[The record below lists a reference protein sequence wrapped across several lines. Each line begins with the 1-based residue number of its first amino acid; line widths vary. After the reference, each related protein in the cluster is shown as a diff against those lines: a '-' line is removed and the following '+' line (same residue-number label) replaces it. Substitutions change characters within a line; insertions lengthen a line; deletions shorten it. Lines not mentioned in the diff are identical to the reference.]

1 MADELKYKV
10 SIETEAVEASDLISP
25 AAIQA
30 LVELNKEIDKYRK
43 ELNDLKAVEKEQ
55 GELTQNQ
62 AIEQERLKGKLKETS
77 TEYNRQQREL
87 LKMETAT
94 KAVGGSYNDLVKQN
108 AALSAA
114 MRALPIG
121 ENTAELQKLQAQYN
135 ANNDRLK
142 EFDKSMGNHQRN
154 VGNYSSALDNLGGML
169 SGIPGPIGDIV
180 RTFEQFNNVLKAAG
194 VSTTVTTTKIQGF
207 TVAENTATVATAA
220 GTSATIADTS
230 ATVANAGAIT
240 VNTTAQIAQA
250 SAAQASARVIG
261 FDTSAT
267 VANTV
272 ATTANTGA
280 TAANAT
286 AQGAQAASTTT
297 AASATG
303 TLTVAQRV
311 LNTVMKAN
319 PILLIVGLI
328 AALVSAFSSLQPV
341 MDKIKLVTTAVSS
354 AFQFLRDTV
363 FRFITGEE
371 QLQTTFAE
379 SIRLSVQLELA
390 TQRLR
395 EQRELL
401 TVESAKGRQLIAQR
415 QLDAKNEELSIE
427 QRIKSLQEAI
437 EIEKN
442 TTAMRL
448 ELASQELM
456 IERERVKQYKSS
468 ADELQALAEQEAAYI
483 DLGTQSLV
491 RQRELSEQLNSL
503 KNRIRAEE
511 KALIDAGNRDEQ
523 NAAKAFELATTQR
536 RLALTAY
543 RDAVRSDTESI
554 ADSIRK
560 ADEAYIQG
568 LPDVQALDMDTSR
581 DEAVLANAFA
591 FGEQLA
597 QQTIDQAIRL
607 GDTLG
612 ALELQQAEELQ
623 QRKLYY
629 MSLNYTAEEASQ
641 MALTDMAKRHT
652 QEREDALINIEKSSA
667 KTREDIAMSVANSV
681 MTIGT
686 SIFGKSKALAVAQA
700 VIDTYAAAN
709 SALKSTPGGPVIKG
723 LAVAAVIA
731 KGLANVKTI
740 MSTKIGSGA
749 GGGSTGATGGN
760 MTGMMV
766 ANGGFLMPRDLVTKG
781 VGAMNL
787 AASASPQQFA
797 QEQTV
802 NIDANVDQRG
812 IAIAVR
818 RGEQIIRSQQITFV

>member
-1 MADELKYKV
+1 MADELKYKL

-135 ANNDRLK
+135 ANNERLK

-220 GTSATIADTS
+220 
-230 ATVANAGAIT
+230 
-240 VNTTAQIAQA
+240 NTTAQVGQATAVQA
-250 SAAQASARVIG
+250 SATAIG
-261 FDTSAT
+261 FDTQAT

-272 ATTANTGA
+272 ATTGNTTA

-286 AQGAQAASTTT
+286 AQGAQAASTT
-297 AASATG
+297 AAAAATG
-303 TLTVAQRV
+303 SATVAQRL

-363 FRFITGEE
+363 FGFITGEE
-371 QLQTTFAE
+371 KLQTTFAE